1 MFIGALIDAGADPFR
16 LQEELKKLRI
26 EEEYELTWNKVV
38 KNGITST
45 KFDVLLTGDAS
56 QHDHAHQHDHSH
68 DHAEH
73 VHVHDHSHSRDHS
86 HHHDHSGS
94 HDHAEHVH
102 VHGHGDDQSHS
113 HEHSHNHEHSHQH
126 DHSGSHSHAK
136 HEHVHEHGDAHSHSH
151 EHADHL
157 HIHADGHDHSHSHDN
172 ADHVHPHEHVHDHS
186 HDHHHGH
193 HHHDHRSYKDIV
205 RMIEHAGF
213 EQPIQD
219 IALRIFKKIGEAEGQ
234 IHGVPLEKVHF
245 HEVGAVDSIIDIV
258 GAAILI
264 HQLEIDMI
272 QSSPVPVGK
281 GKIRIDHGIY
291 PVPAPATLEILRGAP
306 LEQSDIRGELTT
318 PTGAA
323 IVSVLAEA
331 YGPIPSMRVRS
342 IGYGAGTKTFAEH
355 PNVLRVIIGD

>member
-1 MFIGALIDAGADPFR
+1 MKILYLDCFSGISGDMFIGALIDAGADPSR
-16 LQEELKKLRI
+16 LQDELKKLRI

-45 KFDVLLTGDAS
+45 KFDVLLTGETSKHEHAHKHGHS
-56 QHDHAHQHDHSH
+56 PGHGHDHE
-68 DHAEH
+68 HAEH
-73 VHVHDHSHSRDHS
+73 
-86 HHHDHSGS
+86 
-94 HDHAEHVH
+94 
-102 VHGHGDDQSHS
+102 
-113 HEHSHNHEHSHQH
+113 
-126 DHSGSHSHAK
+126 
-136 HEHVHEHGDAHSHSH
+136 
-151 EHADHL
+151 EHAH
-157 HIHADGHDHSHSHDN
+157 GHDHSHSHDHSH
-172 ADHVHPHEHVHDHS
+172 DHSHS

-205 RMIEHAGF
+205 KMIERAGF
-213 EQPIQD
+213 EQPVQD
-219 IALRIFKKIGEAEGQ
+219 IALRIFKKIGEAEGH

-258 GAAILI
+258 GAAIMI